1 MEVWQSS
8 ERACVTGN
16 TTGVPGEG
24 MGDQFPFPIPC
35 HKYLFHLTLNS
46 YPLISLYN
54 KSVIKK
60 VACFS
65 EYVICSSKLIDPKKK
80 EEVTGISDL

>member
-1 MEVWQSS
+1 M
-8 ERACVTGN
+8 TGN
-16 TTGVPGEG
+16 TTGVPGESRG
-24 MGDQFPFPIPC
+24 ERFPFPIAFYRC
-35 HKYLFHLTLNS
+35 VFYM
-46 YPLISLYN
+46 SLDSCSFIYFDN